1 VATIVEEAIQVEL
14 PRFRWSTAEFD
25 RLVAE
30 GFIREGSRVF
40 LWDGEI
46 IAPMPED
53 IAHANA
59 CDNAR
64 RRLEARL
71 SEDQWTVYP
80 SHPLALSDGFL
91 PQPDIFVARG
101 SRSNYRRTRPSGT
114 DAVLVVEVANTSR
127 SYDAGEYLRRYAL
140 EGIPLYW
147 IVNIKARRVE
157 VYAKP
162 DRQSGRYDLQTV
174 FAIDQA
180 VPLMLDDSAFEP
192 IAVEAVLRDSIE
204 G

>member
-30 GFIREGSRVF
+30 GFIREGGRVF

-53 IAHANA
+53 PFHGDACENLADLLKARLAANA
-59 CDNAR
+59 
-64 RRLEARL
+64 
-71 SEDQWTVYP
+71 WTINSGRP
-80 SHPLALSDGFL
+80 IALGDGFL
-91 PQPDIFVARG
+91 PQPDIVVLRGARSDYRGRRPVAG
-101 SRSNYRRTRPSGT
+101 E
-114 DAVLVVEVANTSR
+114 VCLVVEVANS
-127 SYDAGEYLRRYAL
+127 SYAFDAGEYLRRYAL

-147 IVNIKARRVE
+147 IVKIKARRVE

-162 DRQSGRYDLQTV
+162 DRQAGRYDLRSS
-174 FAIDQA
+174 FGIGEA
-180 VPLMLDDSAFEP
+180 VPLTLGEAAFEP
-192 IAVEAVLRDSIE
+192 IAVEAILRDSIE